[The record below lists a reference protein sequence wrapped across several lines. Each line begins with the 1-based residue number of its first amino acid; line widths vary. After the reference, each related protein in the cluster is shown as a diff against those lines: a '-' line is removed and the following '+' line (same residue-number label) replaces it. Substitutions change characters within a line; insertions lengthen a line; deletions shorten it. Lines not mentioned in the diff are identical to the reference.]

1 MSLRGCSKGSGAST
15 RPLRLP
21 SPGEETVQMTD
32 VVIDRCP
39 CEGSPRLG
47 SMTLEPLPESVP
59 RARRWCR
66 KHITPY
72 RPSCSVD
79 DFVMLISDLG
89 INAILHGRCNEQMAV
104 DVDWFRSGSSLRCQE
119 QNPDRRARVRLRQPD
134 ADDAHGRGLLLVDAL
149 ASSWQ
154 SGPSRFGGTAVCF
167 ELADAWPATRA
178 VPAPTAPA
186 GSSAARTP

>member
-1 MSLRGCSKGSGAST
+1 GVR
-15 RPLRLP
+15 
-21 SPGEETVQMTD
+21 SPGSALVPEAHHAVPA
-32 VVIDRCP
+32 VVFGR
-39 CEGSPRLG
+39 RLRPADLRAG
-47 SMTLEPLPESVP
+47 HQRDSSRAVRRGGG
-59 RARRWCR
+59 RARRVVPQR
-66 KHITPY
+66 LVPARRGAQPGTP
-72 RPSCSVD
+72 R
-79 DFVMLISDLG
+79 
-89 INAILHGRCNEQMAV
+89 E
-104 DVDWFRSGSSLRCQE
+104 
-119 QNPDRRARVRLRQPD
+119 VRLRQPD